1 MRPIL
6 YSLLVLILA
15 ACTTAEVA
23 PQPADDTAKMVL
35 SPVNFASLAGWA
47 QDDHAAALGA
57 FKKSCGRIL
66 KADAAKAFSGNIAA
80 GTMGHWQPACAAA
93 QTAADARAFF
103 ETYFTPY
110 KARAEGGSDVGL
122 FTGYY
127 EAALRGSRTKHGPYT
142 TPLHKRPTDLVMVEL
157 GEFREE
163 LKGQRIAGRVLD
175 GKLKPYEERAKIV
188 AGQWP
193 HNDHVLVWVD
203 DAVDAFFLQIQ
214 GSGVVQLDDGGV
226 MRVGYDGQN
235 GHVYYAV
242 GRELVKRGILPKEQ
256 VSMQAIRDWIAANPG
271 EAMDFMNLNKSYVF
285 MRELTGEGPL
295 GAENVP
301 LTAGRSLAV
310 DNGKMAYGV
319 PVWLDAGAPVAGAQ
333 PVRRLMVAQDT
344 GGAIKGAVRGDVFFG
359 FGPEAER
366 LAGEMKAQGRYWLLL
381 PKTITQ

>member
-6 YSLLVLILA
+6 FSLLVLILA

-23 PQPADDTAKMVL
+23 PKQETDDTAKMVL
-35 SPVNFASLAGWA
+35 SPVSFAALEGWA
-47 QDDHAAALGA
+47 QDDHAAALVA
-57 FKKSCGRIL
+57 FKKSCGRIM
-66 KADAAKAFSGNIAA
+66 KAASDKAFSGNIAG
-80 GTMGHWQPACAAA
+80 GTMADWQPACAAA
-93 QTAADARAFF
+93 QTTADAHAFF

-110 KARAEGGSDVGL
+110 KAQAEGGSDVGL

-127 EAALRGSRTKHGPYT
+127 EAALRGSRTMQGAYT
-142 TPLHKRPTDLVMVEL
+142 TPLHKRPADLVMVEL

-175 GKLKPYEERAKIV
+175 GKLKPYEDRAKIV

-214 GSGVVQLDDGGV
+214 GSGAVQLDDGSV

-242 GRELVKRGILPKEQ
+242 GRELVKRGILPKEK

-319 PVWLDAGAPVAGAQ
+319 PVWLDAGAPHAGAA
-333 PVRRLMVAQDT
+333 PVRRLMVSQDT

-381 PKTITQ
+381 PKTLN